1 MPDEVVRTTIATGI
15 VAVAAYYL
23 KTSGLLRYSFE
34 ELDVN
39 FGFMHRKWGS
49 STS

>member
-23 KTSGLLRYSFE
+23 KTSGLLRYSLN
-34 ELDVN
+34 ELDMN
-39 FGFMHRKWGS
+39 HGFIHQQ
-49 STS
+49 